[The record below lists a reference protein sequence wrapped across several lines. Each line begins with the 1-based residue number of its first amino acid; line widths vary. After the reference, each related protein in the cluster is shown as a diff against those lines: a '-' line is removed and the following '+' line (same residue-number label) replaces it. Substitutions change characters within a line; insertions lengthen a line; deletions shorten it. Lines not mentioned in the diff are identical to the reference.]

1 MPPALLGIDWLDP
14 EKLLEVGGWVALVL
28 AVAFVFLET
37 GVLVLAFLPGDSLLF
52 TVGLFSA
59 TGIINI
65 PIWLTCL
72 VLFVAA
78 VAGDQLGFTIGRK
91 LGPSIFKREKSRFFN
106 PQNVQRTHEFFEKHG
121 PKAIIIA
128 RFLPVFRA
136 FVPAAAG
143 VGKMTRRHFLTYNV
157 IGALLWAVG
166 VTLLGYFLGKIPF
179 VREYSEVFIIV
190 LVLIP
195 GIPILIE
202 LFRAFRNWRANRRS
216 AETGDTAAAQTP
228 AAQAPAAEAAVAQT
242 PTAQAP
248 AAQTPAAQTPAAP
261 ERAETARPPQSSET
275 AE

>member
-1 MPPALLGIDWLDP
+1 MPAILDTLTATVTPALFGIDWLDP
-14 EKLLEVGGWVALVL
+14 ETLLKAGGWAALIL
-28 AVAFVFLET
+28 AIAFVFLET

-59 TGIINI
+59 TGIIDV

-72 VLFVAA
+72 LLFTAA
-78 VAGDQLGFTIGRK
+78 VAGDQTGFTIGRK
-91 LGPSIFKREKSRFFN
+91 LGPAVFNREKSRFFN

-128 RFLPVFRA
+128 RFLPIFRA

-143 VGKMTRRHFLTYNV
+143 VGEMSRRHFLTYNA

-166 VTLLGYFLGKIPF
+166 VTLLGYFLGQIPF
-179 VREYSEVFIIV
+179 VREYSEIFIIV

-202 LFRAFRNWRANRRS
+202 LFKAFNAWRAGRR
-216 AETGDTAAAQTP
+216 ADH
-228 AAQAPAAEAAVAQT
+228 
-242 PTAQAP
+242 
-248 AAQTPAAQTPAAP
+248 
-261 ERAETARPPQSSET
+261 
-275 AE
+275 

>member
-1 MPPALLGIDWLDP
+1 MPAILDTLPSLVVPALFGIDWLDP
-14 EKLLEVGGWVALVL
+14 ETLLKAGGWAALIL
-28 AVAFVFLET
+28 AIAFVFLET

-59 TGIINI
+59 TGIIDV

-72 VLFVAA
+72 LLFTAA
-78 VAGDQLGFTIGRK
+78 VAGDQTGFTIGRK
-91 LGPSIFKREKSRFFN
+91 LGPAVFNREKSRFFN

-128 RFLPVFRA
+128 RFLPIFRA

-143 VGKMTRRHFLTYNV
+143 VGEMSRRHFLTYNA

-166 VTLLGYFLGKIPF
+166 VTLLGYFLGQIPF
-179 VREYSEVFIIV
+179 VREYSEIFIIV

-202 LFRAFRNWRANRRS
+202 LFKAFNAWRAGRR
-216 AETGDTAAAQTP
+216 ADH
-228 AAQAPAAEAAVAQT
+228 
-242 PTAQAP
+242 
-248 AAQTPAAQTPAAP
+248 
-261 ERAETARPPQSSET
+261 
-275 AE
+275 

>member
-1 MPPALLGIDWLDP
+1 MPAILDTLTATVTPALFGIDWLDP
-14 EKLLEVGGWVALVL
+14 ETLLKAGGWAALIL
-28 AVAFVFLET
+28 AIAFVFLET

-59 TGIINI
+59 TGIIDV

-72 VLFVAA
+72 LLFTAA
-78 VAGDQLGFTIGRK
+78 VAGDQTGFTIGRK
-91 LGPSIFKREKSRFFN
+91 LGPAVFNREKSRFFN

-143 VGKMTRRHFLTYNV
+143 VGEMSRRHFLTYNV

-166 VTLLGYFLGKIPF
+166 VTLLGYFLGQIPF
-179 VREYSEVFIIV
+179 VREYSEIFIIV

-202 LFRAFRNWRANRRS
+202 LFKAFNAWRAGRR
-216 AETGDTAAAQTP
+216 ADH
-228 AAQAPAAEAAVAQT
+228 
-242 PTAQAP
+242 
-248 AAQTPAAQTPAAP
+248 
-261 ERAETARPPQSSET
+261 
-275 AE
+275 

>member
-1 MPPALLGIDWLDP
+1 MPAILDTLTATVTPALFGIDWLDP
-14 EKLLEVGGWVALVL
+14 ETLLKAGGWAALIL
-28 AVAFVFLET
+28 AIAFVFLET

-59 TGIINI
+59 TGIIDV

-72 VLFVAA
+72 LLFTAA
-78 VAGDQLGFTIGRK
+78 VAGDQTGFTIGRK
-91 LGPSIFKREKSRFFN
+91 LGPAVFNREKSRFFN

-143 VGKMTRRHFLTYNV
+143 VGEMSRRHFLTYNA

-166 VTLLGYFLGKIPF
+166 VTLLGYFLGQIPF
-179 VREYSEVFIIV
+179 VREYSEIFIIV

-202 LFRAFRNWRANRRS
+202 LFKAFNAWRAGRR
-216 AETGDTAAAQTP
+216 ADH
-228 AAQAPAAEAAVAQT
+228 
-242 PTAQAP
+242 
-248 AAQTPAAQTPAAP
+248 
-261 ERAETARPPQSSET
+261 
-275 AE
+275 

>member
-1 MPPALLGIDWLDP
+1 MTPALFGIDWLDP
-14 EKLLEVGGWVALVL
+14 ETLLKAGGWAALIL
-28 AVAFVFLET
+28 AIAFVFLET

-59 TGIINI
+59 TGIIDV

-72 VLFVAA
+72 LLFTAA
-78 VAGDQLGFTIGRK
+78 VAGDQTGFTIGRK
-91 LGPSIFKREKSRFFN
+91 LGPAVFNREKSRFFN

-128 RFLPVFRA
+128 RFLPIFRA

-143 VGKMTRRHFLTYNV
+143 VGEMSRRHFLTYNV

-166 VTLLGYFLGKIPF
+166 VTLLGYFLGQTPF
-179 VREYSEVFIIV
+179 VREYSEIFIIV

-202 LFRAFRNWRANRRS
+202 LFKAFNAWRAGRR
-216 AETGDTAAAQTP
+216 ADH
-228 AAQAPAAEAAVAQT
+228 
-242 PTAQAP
+242 
-248 AAQTPAAQTPAAP
+248 
-261 ERAETARPPQSSET
+261 
-275 AE
+275 